1 MLLKINGV
9 ARLTRDVELKYL
21 PSGSALANIGLAC
34 SKKYK
39 TQSGEQK
46 EDVCFIDGAIFGR
59 LAEVANQYLKKGS
72 KIYIDGELKFE
83 QWQDQNGNNRS
94 KHTISINTFEMLDS
108 KEQSEQNVQQKNS
121 YEAGENL
128 PPQQQQQYQAPR
140 YSIPE
145 IDIPDEEI
153 PF

>member
-1 MLLKINGV
+1 MLLKTNGV
-9 ARLTRDVELKYL
+9 ARLTRDVELRYL

-39 TQSGEQK
+39 TQAGEQK
-46 EDVCFIDGAIFGR
+46 EDVCFIDGVVFGK
-59 LAEVANQYLKKGS
+59 LAEVANQYLRKGS

-94 KHTISINTFEMLDS
+94 KHTLQVNTFEMLDS
-108 KEQSEQNVQQKNS
+108 KEQSQSNVQQQNS
-121 YEAGENL
+121 YEQGQNM
-128 PPQQQQQYQAPR
+128 PPQQQQQPR
-140 YSIPE
+140 VQENKIPE
-145 IDIPDEEI
+145 IDITEDSI